1 MLHDLASTVSPL
13 HTLRVNLILVSQTQQ
28 LQLQEVRRL
37 CLTIQL
43 AGSTGPTPDLLL
55 QTQLVLQ

>member
-13 HTLRVNLILVSQTQQ
+13 HTLRVNLILISQTQQ

-37 CLTIQL
+37 CLTTQL
-43 AGSTGPTPDLLL
+43 AGSRGPTPDLLL